1 MSLALSKMRLAQKA
15 PSYLAVSYYMVI
27 MLLLLLLLLLFFLVH
42 SLSVF
47 WPTCPLARELARRL
61 SLMNH
66 VLHSWSHCWVREG
79 KKWIFA
85 SRKQIIEFMTISLHG
100 MRWRGGGG
108 GVFQCAA
115 ISSVF
120 FLCGV
125 TDTPEGLKD
134 SLQVNSTWFGSSQR
148 GTQSVL

>member
-1 MSLALSKMRLAQKA
+1 MVSLALSKMRLAQKA

-27 MLLLLLLLLLFFLVH
+27 MLLLLLLLLLLLFFLVH

-66 VLHSWSHCWVREG
+66 VLHNWSHCWVREG
-79 KKWIFA
+79 KKWSFA
-85 SRKQIIEFMTISLHG
+85 TRKHIIKFMTISLHG

-108 GVFQCAA
+108 GGV
-115 ISSVF
+115 SVRCNF
-120 FLCGV
+120 VGFLPWWSYWQAVRFERLIAGQFDLLLNFV
-125 TDTPEGLKD
+125 
-134 SLQVNSTWFGSSQR
+134 
-148 GTQSVL
+148 